1 MKKEHT
7 STKQTA
13 SHPDSEARF
22 RNIVENLNDVIYI
35 LNERAEITYITP
47 NIESTSGYSVS
58 DVTGKRFTDFVH
70 PDDLPER
77 MERFENA
84 FSGTSEATEYRLVNK
99 FGDVVWVRNSARPVI
114 QDGTVVG
121 VQGVLTDITERK
133 EYEERLQQQF
143 SYSEALNRILDII
156 ISQDI
161 SDESLNDII
170 GIMGKTLQLDRAL
183 IYQIRLEEQLAVG
196 LCEWLN
202 PDCPE
207 AKPTMG
213 IYPLQAF
220 GQWSAHMLETK
231 RYLESHHD
239 DIHPKLSESG
249 SSDML
254 HDQMHIKSL
263 LWHPFAFS
271 PDGCY
276 VLAFD
281 QIRYRR
287 TWKKEELDFLKTVN
301 RQVSL
306 AMQKLAFLAEHEQA
320 KEQMQESE
328 KKFRGIFENAP
339 LGIFHFDDAGIITEC
354 NDPFVR
360 IIGSTREKLIGLDT
374 TKLSDRKMVEALK
387 RVLGGHAATYEGYYR
402 SVTAEKET
410 PVKVYFEP
418 ILSRMDL
425 IQGGIG
431 IVEDITEQK
440 KAEDSIKRSLH
451 EKNILLSEIHH
462 RVKNNMAVIS
472 SMITLQTEFFND
484 QKSADEVLQVT
495 QSRIKSMALVH
506 ELVYENNNF
515 AEIHIGKLLQRLVDN
530 LEEIYNPGDKE
541 ISVDVRTEDFML
553 NMNDSIPFS
562 LLVNEVVTNAYKH
575 AFQDR
580 DSGKI
585 EITLDRKNGLCHVS
599 IADNG
604 IGLSDTAHI
613 ENPQSL
619 GYTII
624 NGLVN
629 QLNGALAFRTRGAGL
644 CLELTFPLNETD
656 HAKT

>member
-249 SSDML
+249 SS
-254 HDQMHIKSL
+254 
-263 LWHPFAFS
+263 
-271 PDGCY
+271 G
-276 VLAFD
+276 
-281 QIRYRR
+281 
-287 TWKKEELDFLKTVN
+287 
-301 RQVSL
+301 
-306 AMQKLAFLAEHEQA
+306 
-320 KEQMQESE
+320 
-328 KKFRGIFENAP
+328 
-339 LGIFHFDDAGIITEC
+339 
-354 NDPFVR
+354 
-360 IIGSTREKLIGLDT
+360 
-374 TKLSDRKMVEALK
+374 
-387 RVLGGHAATYEGYYR
+387 
-402 SVTAEKET
+402 
-410 PVKVYFEP
+410 
-418 ILSRMDL
+418 
-425 IQGGIG
+425 
-431 IVEDITEQK
+431 
-440 KAEDSIKRSLH
+440 
-451 EKNILLSEIHH
+451 
-462 RVKNNMAVIS
+462 
-472 SMITLQTEFFND
+472 MITLQTEFFND